1 MIVGVIGS
9 GGREHAI
16 CELLKR
22 SKKVNKIYCFPGNA
36 GTSKIANNVN
46 IDTNNFEIFKDYILK
61 NKIELVVVG
70 PEKPLVDGL
79 VDYLQKFEIKVFGP
93 NKLAS
98 QLEGSKIFT
107 KKICEK
113 YNIPSAKFGVFH
125 NIDDANNFLK
135 KSSHPIVIKA
145 DNLASGK
152 GVYICDSV
160 EESSKAV
167 KEVFDGKFGKTNKV
181 LIEEFLKGEEM
192 SFFIISDGISIQ
204 NFGTAQDHKRV
215 LEGDKGKNTGGM
227 GAYSPSRLIGEQLEK
242 KILNKIIN
250 PTLRALKDLGAEYRG
265 FLYAG
270 LMIIDNEPYLIEYN
284 VRMGDPECQTILPKL
299 NTDLFEIFL
308 ACCNQNLKEIK
319 INWNNKKSLCV
330 VLCSKGYP
338 EKYEKNVEIKNLNK
352 IELNSQDF
360 LFHAGTIE
368 KGGKF
373 FSVGGRVLNFVS
385 LSDEFLKARENIN
398 KYLRKL
404 NWTGG
409 FYRKDIGYKVINK

>member
-16 CELLKR
+16 CELLK
-22 SKKVNKIYCFPGNA
+22 SSEKVNKIYCFPGNA

-152 GVYICDSV
+152 GVYICDNV

-167 KEVFDGKFGKTNKV
+167 
-181 LIEEFLKGEEM
+181 
-192 SFFIISDGISIQ
+192 
-204 NFGTAQDHKRV
+204 
-215 LEGDKGKNTGGM
+215 
-227 GAYSPSRLIGEQLEK
+227 
-242 KILNKIIN
+242 
-250 PTLRALKDLGAEYRG
+250 
-265 FLYAG
+265 
-270 LMIIDNEPYLIEYN
+270 
-284 VRMGDPECQTILPKL
+284 
-299 NTDLFEIFL
+299 
-308 ACCNQNLKEIK
+308 
-319 INWNNKKSLCV
+319 
-330 VLCSKGYP
+330 
-338 EKYEKNVEIKNLNK
+338 
-352 IELNSQDF
+352 
-360 LFHAGTIE
+360 
-368 KGGKF
+368 
-373 FSVGGRVLNFVS
+373 
-385 LSDEFLKARENIN
+385 
-398 KYLRKL
+398 
-404 NWTGG
+404 
-409 FYRKDIGYKVINK
+409 

>member
-79 VDYLQKFEIKVFGP
+79 VDYLQKFKIKVFGP

-135 KSSHPIVIKA
+135 NSSHPIVIKA

-152 GVYICDSV
+152 GVYICDNF

-167 KEVFDGKFGKTNKV
+167 KR
-181 LIEEFLKGEEM
+181 
-192 SFFIISDGISIQ
+192 
-204 NFGTAQDHKRV
+204 NF
-215 LEGDKGKNTGGM
+215 
-227 GAYSPSRLIGEQLEK
+227 
-242 KILNKIIN
+242 
-250 PTLRALKDLGAEYRG
+250 
-265 FLYAG
+265 
-270 LMIIDNEPYLIEYN
+270 
-284 VRMGDPECQTILPKL
+284 
-299 NTDLFEIFL
+299 
-308 ACCNQNLKEIK
+308 
-319 INWNNKKSLCV
+319 
-330 VLCSKGYP
+330 
-338 EKYEKNVEIKNLNK
+338 
-352 IELNSQDF
+352 
-360 LFHAGTIE
+360 
-368 KGGKF
+368 
-373 FSVGGRVLNFVS
+373 
-385 LSDEFLKARENIN
+385 
-398 KYLRKL
+398 
-404 NWTGG
+404 
-409 FYRKDIGYKVINK
+409 